1 MDGLAVPFLDAVIG
15 SFVFAVA
22 LLLVLIFVDS
32 LRQRRERAGAGAASL
47 SVRDDAQPTPSLSQP
62 AKASPRRR
70 EFALPPERAKAA

>member
-1 MDGLAVPFLDAVIG
+1 MDALIAPFLNVVLG
-15 SFVFAVA
+15 SFVVVVA
-22 LLLVLIFVDS
+22 LLMSLIFVDS
-32 LRQRRERAGAGAASL
+32 LRQQRERAGAAAASL